1 MEKILLVS
9 EFQQLVHRA
18 TAIGYRRCVLDNGKV
33 AYRGEYGGV
42 VVDSMNYDGT
52 VAIRASTSAHFA
64 LGIY

>member
-18 TAIGYRRCVLDNGKV
+18 TAIGYRRVHLEDGKI
-33 AYRGEYGGV
+33 AYRGEYGGF
-42 VVDSMNYDGT
+42 VVDSMNYYGA
-52 VAIRASTSAHFA
+52 VSFRASTSACFA